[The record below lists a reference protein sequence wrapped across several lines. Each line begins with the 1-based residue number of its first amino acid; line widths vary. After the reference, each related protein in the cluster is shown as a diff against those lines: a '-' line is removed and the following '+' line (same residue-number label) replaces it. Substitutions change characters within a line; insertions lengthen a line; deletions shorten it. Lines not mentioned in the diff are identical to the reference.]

1 MMGYAEVMSKSI
13 ILAIAEMNDARQRP
27 FHIINFSENISTITI
42 RNLELDFK
50 KLVHFLCISFHK
62 GSDIAPAVED
72 AVKKMEEADFNT
84 ADLLILSDFRLDPM
98 RDDTWARLKRQKQK
112 GMRIFDIAF
121 DPPESNDY
129 LKCADEIF
137 NL

>member
-1 MMGYAEVMSKSI
+1 MVMY
-13 ILAIAEMNDARQRP
+13 
-27 FHIINFSENISTITI
+27 
-42 RNLELDFK
+42 
-50 KLVHFLCISFHK
+50 FLCISFHK